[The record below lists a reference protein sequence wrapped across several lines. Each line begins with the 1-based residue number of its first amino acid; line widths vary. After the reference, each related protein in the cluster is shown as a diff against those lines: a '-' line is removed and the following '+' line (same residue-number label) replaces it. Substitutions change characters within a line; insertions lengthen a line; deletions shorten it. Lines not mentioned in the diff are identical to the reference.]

1 MSNLE
6 EFTRNAKDA
15 LEDLN
20 PANLNPANPDSPL
33 SGAKGA
39 AAGVAL
45 AVLPI
50 AVERVVRFA
59 GDKASNRVSSDELS
73 QKVSDLSGRAAGKAR
88 EATEKVTP
96 DMPKPTSGASGMLG
110 KVFSGGD
117 SDDAGDGGML
127 GKLFSRGDSDSAG
140 DDDAKSEDGAGK
152 SDDGGGGRAAPG
164 YGSGRRMPIQQSIDV
179 AVPVRKV
186 YDAWTQYEEWPKF
199 MHRVDS
205 VDQSDETTV
214 AISTK
219 TWGIT
224 KRSEATILEAHPD
237 EKIEWNVEQGLSH
250 TGVVTF
256 HQLSDRLTR
265 IEVTVDVEPDSL
277 LEKAG
282 RGMRYAKRA
291 VRGDLHRF
299 KAYVELYEDEIEKGW
314 RGTIEGG
321 EVKQRTE
328 RKSSSG
334 QRTERKS
341 SSGQRTQRKS
351 SSGRSRGSQNGSSRS
366 RSGSGSR
373 SRSNGSS
380 SRSRRR
386 TSGSPRSGSRKSS

>member
-6 EFTRNAKDA
+6 AFTSNAKDA
-15 LEDLN
+15 LEEV
-20 PANLNPANPDSPL
+20 NPANPDSPL

-50 AVERVVRFA
+50 AVERLVRFA
-59 GDKASNRVSSDELS
+59 GDKASNRIASDELS
-73 QKVSDLSGRAAGKAR
+73 QKVSDLGGRAAGKAR
-88 EATEKVTP
+88 ETTEKVTP
-96 DMPKPTSGASGMLG
+96 DMPKPTSGA
-110 KVFSGGD
+110 
-117 SDDAGDGGML
+117 GGML
-127 GKLFSRGDSDSAG
+127 GKLFSRGG
-140 DDDAKSEDGAGK
+140 N
-152 SDDGGGGRAAPG
+152 GGGESGGGESGSNGGRAAPG

-179 AVPVRKV
+179 GVPVRKV

-214 AISTK
+214 AFSTK

-224 KRSEATILEAHPD
+224 KRFEAKVAEAHPD
-237 EKIEWNVEQGLSH
+237 ERIEWNVEQGLSH

-256 HQLSDRLTR
+256 HKLSDRLTR

-299 KAYVELYEDEIEKGW
+299 KAYVELYEEEIEKGW
-314 RGTIEGG
+314 RGTIEDGD
-321 EVKQRTE
+321 VKRRTE
-328 RKSSSG
+328 SKPSSKPSSS
-334 QRTERKS
+334 
-341 SSGQRTQRKS
+341 
-351 SSGRSRGSQNGSSRS
+351 RSRGARNGSSKS

-373 SRSNGSS
+373 SRSSGGSS

-386 TSGSPRSGSRKSS
+386 SGGGTRSGSRSSS